1 MCGRYALHSHPEVVA
16 LQFGLDVAPRFDA
29 RYNICP
35 STQILVIRTNSER
48 KRVADTYRWGLG
60 NKLANARGETL
71 AQKPAFRNAF
81 RYSRC
86 LVPAS
91 GFYEW
96 QTLAGKKQPWYMRP
110 KDAAVFGLAGI
121 TELWN
126 GVRSVALITTRPN
139 ELMESIHDRMPV
151 IVSPENY
158 GTWLD
163 RGNGNISELQNLIRP
178 YASERMQAYPVSL
191 RVNAPRN
198 DDAALIERI

>member
-16 LQFGLDVAPRFDA
+16 LQFGLDVTPRFDA

-35 STQILVIRTNSER
+35 STQILVVRTNGER

-60 NKLANARGETL
+60 NRLANARGETL

-110 KDAAVFGLAGI
+110 KDAAVFGLAAI
-121 TELWN
+121 AELWN
-126 GVRSVALITTRPN
+126 GVRSVALITTRAN
-139 ELMESIHDRMPV
+139 QLMQSIHDRMPV
-151 IVSPENY
+151 IVLPENY

-178 YASERMQAYPVSL
+178 YASERMEAYPVSL
-191 RVNAPRN
+191 RVNTPQH

>member
-1 MCGRYALHSHPEVVA
+1 MCGRYALHGHPEVVA

-35 STQILVIRTNSER
+35 STPILVIRTSGEG

-96 QTLAGKKQPWYMRP
+96 QRLAGKKQPWYMRP
-110 KDAAVFGLAGI
+110 TDTAVFGLAGI

-139 ELMESIHDRMPV
+139 QLMQSIHHRMPV
-151 IVSPENY
+151 IVLPENY

-178 YASERMQAYPVSL
+178 YAWERMQAYPVSL

-198 DDAALIERI
+198 DDAALIEPI

>member
-1 MCGRYALHSHPEVVA
+1 MCGRYALHGHPDVVA
-16 LQFGLDVAPRFDA
+16 LQFGLDAAAHFDA

-35 STQILVIRTNSER
+35 GTKILVIRAHGER
-48 KRVADTYRWGLG
+48 KRVAETYGWGLG
-60 NKLANARGETL
+60 NQPANARGETV
-71 AQKPAFRNAF
+71 AEKPAFRDAF
-81 RYSRC
+81 RSSRC

-96 QTLAGKKQPWYMRP
+96 QAVAGKKQPWYVRP
-110 KDAAVFGLAGI
+110 KDAGVFGLAGI
-121 TELWN
+121 TALWK

-139 ELMESIHDRMPV
+139 ELMQSIHDRMPV
-151 IVSPENY
+151 IVLPENY
-158 GTWLD
+158 GTWLE
-163 RGNGNISELQNLIRP
+163 RGNANRSELQNLIRP

>member
-35 STQILVIRTNSER
+35 STKILVVRANSER
-48 KRVADTYRWGLG
+48 KRVAETYRWGLG
-60 NKLANARGETL
+60 NKLANVRGETV
-71 AQKPAFRNAF
+71 AEKPAFRDAF
-81 RYSRC
+81 RQARC

-96 QTLAGKKQPWYMRP
+96 QTAAAKRHPWYVRP
-110 KDAAVFGLAGI
+110 KDTGIFSLAGI
-121 TELWN
+121 AALWH
-126 GVRSVALITTRPN
+126 GVHSVALITTRPN

-151 IVSPENY
+151 IVLPENY

-178 YASERMQAYPVSL
+178 YASERMEAYPVSL
-191 RVNAPRN
+191 RVNAPQN